1 MTEKARVEIEYCTG
15 CGFLLRAAW
24 LAQELLTSFKDE
36 LTSLSLCPGHDGVFI
51 IRVKGENTEDAILW
65 DRKTEGRFPEAK
77 EIKQRLRD
85 SIAPEKS
92 LGHSDRK

>member
-24 LAQELLTSFKDE
+24 LAQELLSTFKDE
-36 LTSLSLCPGHDGVFI
+36 LASVSLCPGHGGVFI
-51 IRVKGENTEDAILW
+51 IQVKGENTEDTILW
-65 DRKTEGRFPEAK
+65 DRKIEGHFPEAK

-85 SIAPEKS
+85 SIAPEMS